1 MSAAEPRLSARVRR
15 IAPSP
20 MLKLAAKAASLKAAG
35 RDIISLATGEPD
47 FDTPEHIRR
56 AACAAIE
63 GGDTHYTAVDGTA
76 PLKAAI
82 VRKFRRDNGLEFR
95 PDQISVGAGA
105 KQVIFNALAATIDD
119 GDEVIVA
126 TPTFP
131 SYIEIVR
138 MFGGTPVIVETG
150 AETGFRLEPA
160 ALKQAIT
167 PRTKWIILNAP
178 GNPSGA
184 VYSRGQLKALA
195 EVLLANEH
203 VWILADDIYEHLV
216 YAEVGFETIAA
227 VEPRLAGR
235 TLTVNG
241 VSKAYCMTG
250 WRIGYAGGPTAL
262 VTAMATVQSQVTS
275 CSSSVSQA
283 AAAAALDGPQEV
295 LHPLRDAFR
304 ARRDAVVEEL
314 AKIKGV
320 DCQVPDGA
328 FYAFPSCKRLIG
340 LTMPGGGP
348 ISDDR
353 DFASYLL
360 DAVGVIVVPGSDFGT
375 PGHFRISYAAETAE
389 LVEAVR
395 RIGVAVSAL
404 S

>member
-1 MSAAEPRLSARVRR
+1 MSATEPRLSARVRR

-35 RDIISLATGEPD
+35 HDIISLATGEPD

-56 AACAAIE
+56 AACDAIE

-105 KQVIFNALAATIDD
+105 KQVIFNALAATIDA

-150 AETGFRLEPA
+150 PETGFRLEPA

-184 VYSRGQLKALA
+184 VYSRDQLKALA
-195 EVLLANEH
+195 DVLLANEH

-250 WRIGYAGGPTAL
+250 WRIGYAGGPAPL

-275 CSSSVSQA
+275 CSSSISQA
-283 AAAAALDGPQEV
+283 AAVAALDGPQDV
-295 LHPLRDAFR
+295 LHSLRDAFR
-304 ARRDAVVEEL
+304 ARRDAVVAEL
-314 AKIKGV
+314 AKIPGV

-340 LTMPGGGP
+340 LTIPGGGP
-348 ISDDR
+348 ISGDR
-353 DFASYLL
+353 DFAAYLL
-360 DAVGVIVVPGSDFGT
+360 DAAGVIVVPGSDFGT
-375 PGHFRISYAAETAE
+375 PGHFRISYAADTAE
-389 LVEAVR
+389 LLEAVR
-395 RIGVAVSAL
+395 RIGTAVSAL

>member
-1 MSAAEPRLSARVRR
+1 MSAAEPRLSVRVGR

-35 RDIISLATGEPD
+35 HDIISLATGEPD

-56 AACAAIE
+56 AACSAIE

-150 AETGFRLEPA
+150 SETGFRLEPA

-184 VYSRGQLKALA
+184 VYSRDQLKALA

-250 WRIGYAGGPTAL
+250 WRIGYAGGPTSL

-275 CSSSVSQA
+275 CSSSISQA
-283 AAAAALDGPQEV
+283 AAVAALDGPQDV
-295 LHPLRDAFR
+295 LHSLRDAFR
-304 ARRDAVVEEL
+304 ARRDAVVEAL
-314 AKIKGV
+314 AKIPGV
-320 DCQVPDGA
+320 ECQVPDGA

-340 LTMPGGGP
+340 LTMPGGEP
-348 ISDDR
+348 ISGDR
-353 DFASYLL
+353 DFAAYLL
-360 DAVGVIVVPGSDFGT
+360 EAAGVIVVPGSDFGT
-375 PGHFRISYAAETAE
+375 PGHFRISYAADTAE
-389 LVEAVR
+389 LLEAVR

>member
-1 MSAAEPRLSARVRR
+1 MNAADPRLSARVRR
-15 IAPSP
+15 IASSP

-35 RDIISLATGEPD
+35 HDIISLATGEPD

-56 AACAAIE
+56 AACDAIE

-76 PLKAAI
+76 LLKAAI
-82 VRKFRRDNGLEFR
+82 IRKFRRDNGLEFR
-95 PDQISVGAGA
+95 ADQISVGAGA

-138 MFGGTPVIVETG
+138 IFGGTPVIVETSS
-150 AETGFRLEPA
+150 ETGFRLEPA

-184 VYSRGQLKALA
+184 VYSHDQLKVLA
-195 EVLLANEH
+195 DVLLANEH

-275 CSSSVSQA
+275 CPSSISQA
-283 AAAAALDGPQEV
+283 AAVAALDGPQDV
-295 LHPLRDAFR
+295 LHSLRDAFR
-304 ARRDAVVEEL
+304 ARRDAVVEAL
-314 AKIKGV
+314 AKIPGV

-328 FYAFPSCKRLIG
+328 FYAFPSCKPLIG
-340 LTMPGGGP
+340 MTVPGGGS
-348 ISDDR
+348 ISGDR
-353 DFASYLL
+353 GFAAYLL
-360 DAVGVIVVPGSDFGT
+360 DAAGVIVVPGSDFGA
-375 PGHFRISYAAETAE
+375 PGHFRISYAADTVE
-389 LVEAVR
+389 LLEAVR
-395 RIGVAVSAL
+395 RIGVAVLVL